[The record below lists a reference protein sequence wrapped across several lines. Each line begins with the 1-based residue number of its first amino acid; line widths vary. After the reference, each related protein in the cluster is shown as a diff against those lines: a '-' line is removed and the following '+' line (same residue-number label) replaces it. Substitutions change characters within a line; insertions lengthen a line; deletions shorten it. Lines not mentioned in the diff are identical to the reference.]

1 LKSGTKTPG
10 FVERGIRYDTVLM
23 KTSDTPYNPSAF
35 ARALYWLSG
44 RLRCRII
51 NGNNGEPYLE
61 RYALLRLPGGRSL
74 YLHRFLDSD
83 PDRGLHN
90 HPWTAALGLVLS
102 GGYKELRL
110 DKQAGNRVVVERML
124 QPGAFNR
131 IAGDDFHRIVLPEGH
146 EAWTLFMHT
155 PKVKDWGFLTFGP
168 DGDQVYKDHDE
179 VANEGSHERW
189 WRTAPRGRAQ
199 KRAPLHG

>member
-1 LKSGTKTPG
+1 
-10 FVERGIRYDTVLM
+10 M
-23 KTSDTPYNPSAF
+23 KTSDTPLNPSLF
-35 ARALYWLSG
+35 ARGLFWLSG
-44 RLRCRII
+44 WLRCRII

-90 HPWTAALGLVLS
+90 HPWTRALGLVLS

-110 DKQAGNRVVVERML
+110 NGQAGNGAVAERTL
-124 QPGAFNR
+124 RPGAFNH
-131 IAGDDFHRIVLPEGH
+131 IGGDDFHRIVLPEGR

-155 PKVKDWGFLTFGP
+155 PKVKDWGFLTPGP
-168 DGDQVYKDHDE
+168 DGGQVYRDHEE
-179 VANEGSHERW
+179 VANEGSHRQW
-189 WRTAPRGRAQ
+189 WHTAPRGRAQ
-199 KRAPLHG
+199 QRAPLRG